1 MQRRLPKPAAALAL
15 LLSLAS
21 LASAGA
27 TWASGPPASRSA
39 SSALLGG
46 VNVPGLGSHS
56 LPAEADRTIAAARQ
70 LHVKIV
76 RADFAWSALEPQ
88 AAGAIDQRALAFA
101 DRLVGDAAAAGIRVV
116 ATVAGTPCWASAAPR
131 SLLERCRPGQD
142 NAASSWPPRAPADYA
157 AIVAFLAR
165 RYGAQLAAI
174 EVWNE
179 PDQANQAYFAGPHK
193 AARYAA
199 VLRAA
204 YPAIKQASP
213 SLPVLAGSLVGS
225 NGVFLKSLYVAGI
238 MGYYDGLS
246 VHFYNLTLASLRAI
260 HEVQF
265 SFGDTKPLWLDEFGW
280 SSCWPRH
287 RIEQEQACVTPRVQ
301 AANLTSMFRAL
312 ARTPYV
318 AAALAYKLQDST
330 LEDFGMLSASGAH
343 KPAFS
348 AMSHVMASSF
358 AGVTPVVLNLRRAGA
373 SILASGSA
381 PVGDFMELEAF
392 QGSVLRYRALFILDR
407 FNHFRIPLPSVL
419 GTHGL
424 RVRVYQYTT
433 GPAMDAEKTI

>member
-1 MQRRLPKPAAALAL
+1 MQRCLTRPIAALAL
-15 LLSLAS
+15 SLCAFS
-21 LASAGA
+21 WLTSPGHADAA
-27 TWASGPPASRSA
+27 PPAT
-39 SSALLGG
+39 SALLGG

-56 LPAEADRTIAAARQ
+56 LPADADRAIAAARQ
-70 LHVKIV
+70 LHAKIV
-76 RADFAWSALEPQ
+76 RADFPWSAFEPK
-88 AAGAIDQRALAFA
+88 AAGAIDPRALAFA
-101 DRLVGDAAAAGIRVV
+101 DRLVSDAAAAGIRVV
-116 ATVAGTPCWASAAPR
+116 ATVAGTPCWASAAPS
-131 SLLERCRPGQD
+131 SLLARCRPDAD
-142 NAASSWPPRAPADYA
+142 NAASSWPPRAPSDYA
-157 AIVAFLAR
+157 AIVAYLAR

-213 SLPVLAGSLVGS
+213 TLPVLAGSLVGS
-225 NGVFLKSLYVAGI
+225 DGKFLRSLYVAGI

-287 RIEQEQACVTPRVQ
+287 RIQQEQACVTPRVQ

-330 LEDFGMLSASGAH
+330 LEDFGMLSVGGAH

-348 AMSHVMASSF
+348 ALSHVMGSSF
-358 AGVTPVVLNLRRAGA
+358 AGLTPVVLNLRRARA
-373 SILASGSA
+373 SVLASGSA
-381 PVGDFMELEAF
+381 PVGDFMRLEVF
-392 QGSVLRYRALFILDR
+392 QGSVLRYEATFILDR
-407 FNHFRIPLPSVL
+407 FNHFRIPLPAVL

-433 GPAMDAEKTI
+433 GPARDAEKTI